1 MLLDGCLVEKW
12 KDQLNKRFKV
22 NTTEEKNANAL
33 IEKLNTIVDFSA
45 FNNLYFT
52 YADHLWVLLFSLQC
66 FNTSKNQTAYLY
78 IVI

>member
-33 IEKLNTIVDFSA
+33 SEKLNTIVDFSA

-52 YADHLWVLLFSLQC
+52 YAEQL
-66 FNTSKNQTAYLY
+66 
-78 IVI
+78 